1 MIFVESIFVIRV
13 FKEILQQFK
22 FMLHIFLHILY
33 KIYGNDFRD
42 EVDLKLFDFVF
53 CEFVSLVSLKN

>member
-33 KIYGNDFRD
+33 KIYDFRD

>member
-1 MIFVESIFVIRV
+1 MIFVEPIFVIRV

-33 KIYGNDFRD
+33 KIYDFRD